1 MLQAA
6 LALALSYLLGS
17 VPFGFLMVRF
27 LKGEDLRSIG
37 SGNIGATN
45 AMRALGRPLGIVA
58 FLLDFA
64 KGFVPVGLFA
74 PALSAGWEG
83 GHNWLAV
90 GCGAAAVL
98 GHVFPIFLRFRGG
111 KGVATGCG
119 AIVGLD
125 PWIFLI
131 AGLAWIAT
139 LAATRFV
146 GLASMVMGIVFP
158 IVAAFRAGFRDGPE
172 VVLAAGA
179 LAGLILLRHRSNLMR
194 MIDGTEPKIGRKAP
208 PGGVA

>member
-1 MLQAA
+1 MLQAV

-64 KGFVPVGLFA
+64 KGFVPVGLIA
-74 PALSAGWEG
+74 PALSAEWAT

-98 GHVFPIFLRFRGG
+98 GHVFPVFLRFRGG

-158 IVAAFRAGFRDGPE
+158 IVAAIRAGFRDGPE

-179 LAGLILLRHRSNLMR
+179 LAALILMRHRSNLMR